1 MAKSNAVPAPFAFES
16 HAVRTIVENDEIW
29 FTAKDVALALG
40 YTETSIQSGALFNAI
55 PDEWKGH
62 KRIMTLGG
70 KQELTCISEQGLYF
84 FLGRSDKPKALPF
97 QKWVYGEVLPSIR
110 KTGSYTQTISTAQQ
124 GELAT
129 LIAERF
135 PEGRNRPYAWSRF
148 NNHFRLSSYK
158 NLPASRFDEAVEYI
172 KTMPLTKKAETK
184 PGQRFILSVQH
195 DGNMLCEPMND
206 SFYWELCKVIK
217 APDNYD
223 LNDGTIR
230 MIGEACL
237 DALIYRAGSR
247 GEARDRARAELQR
260 RKAISSA
267 DSL

>member
-1 MAKSNAVPAPFAFES
+1 MEKSVIPFSFES
-16 HAVRTIVENDEIW
+16 HSIRAINKDGDIW
-29 FTAKDVALALG
+29 FVASDVCAVLELSNVTMALQNLDDDEAAL
-40 YTETSIQSGALFNAI
+40 SIIEVRSENGVSQ
-55 PDEWKGH
+55 
-62 KRIMTLGG
+62 KREVNIIN
-70 KQELTCISEQGLYF
+70 ESGLYA
-84 FLGRSDKPKALPF
+84 LVLRSRKPEAKKF
-97 QKWVYGEVLPSIR
+97 RKWVTSEVLPSLR
-110 KTGSYTQTISTAQQ
+110 KTGSSTQTISTAQQ